1 MGSFLR
7 MFCRLLLLKLI
18 IINFASQL
26 NSKITVNK
34 EKSEII
40 LSNESRLL
48 VYAESP
54 SGGSYF

>member
-1 MGSFLR
+1 

-18 IINFASQL
+18 IIKFASQL

-40 LSNESRLL
+40 LSNESRLV